1 MIVAGD
7 RAMIVHTNGDDIAV
21 VQSQPLHIR
30 MRYPLELQL
39 QLLACEPEDVLKV
52 EEVQKKASWPG
63 MP

>member
-7 RAMIVHTNGDDIAV
+7 RAMIVAGDRAMIV
-21 VQSQPLHIR
+21 HIR